1 MREISPTQNW
11 ILIAIVLAASG
22 VIYDLM
28 FYSNQTPVIGAIFA
42 LFIGMPILAFER
54 KVLFHAL
61 YRRIQKL
68 PTFAFIITE
77 LVIYEILMSIG
88 FACAYPAALVVRHA
102 EAEASLL
109 DLVIMPFEVFLYA
122 LAVCALLIFVLRVR
136 ELLGREVFLSMLISR
151 YRNPVREERVFLFI
165 DLVDSTAFAEK
176 HGDLRA
182 QQLLSSLFA
191 TFAEPVRRHK
201 GMIND
206 YVGDA
211 AIITWPLARGVKDA
225 RCVRCIFDIL
235 ADIEANAAYWRK
247 SYGQV
252 PKLRAALHGG
262 EIITAEI
269 GVDHHKISYFGDT
282 VNTTARLET
291 LCRSLN
297 RPVLISTELARR
309 MNFPDDVSCEDLGT
323 HAVKGRGQALGVMAL
338 SSRAVTVLNTPR
350 SFCTA
355 EQRLCRIGPKIGI
368 DFRKARCED

>member
-11 ILIAIVLAASG
+11 IFIAAVLAISG
-22 VIYDLM
+22 VIYDSI
-28 FYSNQTPVIGAIFA
+28 FYASATPGVGAIFA
-42 LFIGMPILAFER
+42 LFLGMPIIAFER
-54 KVLFHAL
+54 KLLFRTL

-88 FACAYPAALVVRHA
+88 FACAGLLFWSLGVLKPP
-102 EAEASLL
+102 SLL
-109 DLVIMPFEVFLYA
+109 DIVIMPFDVFLYA
-122 LAVCALLIFVLRVR
+122 LAVCATLIFILRVR
-136 ELLGREVFLSMLISR
+136 ELLGRDVFLSMLISR
-151 YRNPVREERVFLFI
+151 YRNPVKEERVFLFV

-211 AIITWPLARGVKDA
+211 AIITWPLARGIKGA

-235 ADIEANAAYWRK
+235 ADIEANAAGWRK
-247 SYGQV
+247 NYGQV

-291 LCRSLN
+291 LCRTLN
-297 RPVLISTELARR
+297 RPVLISAELARR
-309 MNFPDDVSCEDLGT
+309 MDFPDDIACEDLGT
-323 HAVKGRGQALGVMAL
+323 HAVKGRGQTLGVMAL
-338 SSRAVTVLNTPR
+338 SSHAVTVLNTP
-350 SFCTA
+350 A
-355 EQRLCRIGPKIGI
+355 AILHG
-368 DFRKARCED
+368 

>member
-11 ILIAIVLAASG
+11 ILITIVLAASG

-28 FYSNQTPVIGAIFA
+28 FYSNQTPIIGAIFA

-54 KVLFHAL
+54 KVLFRAL

-77 LVIYEILMSIG
+77 LLIYEILMSIG
-88 FACAYPAALVVRHA
+88 FACAGLLLWWLGMVKPV
-102 EAEASLL
+102 SLF

-122 LAVCALLIFVLRVR
+122 LAVCTMLIFVLRVR

-151 YRNPVREERVFLFI
+151 YRNPVKEERVFLFI

-191 TFAEPVRRHK
+191 TFAEPVRRNK

-235 ADIEANAAYWRK
+235 ADIEANAAGWRK
-247 SYGQV
+247 NYGQV

-297 RPVLISTELARR
+297 RSVLISSELARR
-309 MNFPDDVSCEDLGT
+309 IKFPDDISCEDLGT

-338 SSRAVTVLNTPR
+338 SSRAVTVLNTP
-350 SFCTA
+350 A
-355 EQRLCRIGPKIGI
+355 VILHG
-368 DFRKARCED
+368 